1 MPEPIAMC
9 FSGGKDSCLALRAL
23 QREGKYRVE
32 TLITTVTD
40 AYDRVSMH
48 GVRRSLVREQA
59 ASLGIELAEVVVP
72 PQSSNEVYERAMGR
86 EFDRQHAAGIRTV
99 AFGDIFLE
107 DLRQYRERQLAERGL
122 ECLFPIWGRPTDRLA
137 RSFIRDGF
145 EAVAVCVS
153 LSMLDASLVGHDFDE
168 AFLAELPATAD
179 PCGENGEFHTFVS
192 AGPIFSRPVAVSR
205 GEVVERDGFAFCD
218 LVAGGP
224 DQPPT
229 PLRRPAGSS
238 RPGT

>member
-1 MPEPIAMC
+1 MC

-48 GVRRSLVREQA
+48 GVRRSLLREQA

-86 EFDRQHAAGIRTV
+86 EFDRQHAAGIRRV

-107 DLRQYRERQLAERGL
+107 DLREYRERQLAERGL
-122 ECLFPIWGRPTDRLA
+122 ECVFPIWGLPTDRLA
-137 RSFIRDGF
+137 RSFIRGGF
-145 EAVAVCVS
+145 EAVTVCVS
-153 LSMLDASLVGHDFDE
+153 LSTLDASFVGRDFDE
-168 AFLAELPATAD
+168 DFLADLPAAAD

-192 AGPIFSRPVAVSR
+192 AGPIFPHPIPVAR
-205 GEVVERDGFAFCD
+205 GELVERDDFAFCD
-218 LVAGGP
+218 LVS
-224 DQPPT
+224 PPT
-229 PLRRPAGSS
+229 PSRKRAGSS
-238 RPGT
+238 RQGT

>member
-1 MPEPIAMC
+1 MRIGPTAYQHPGEGNRVGPEPIAMC
-9 FSGGKDSCLALRAL
+9 FSGGKDSCLALRTL
-23 QREGKYRVE
+23 QGDGKYRVE

-48 GVRRSLVREQA
+48 GVRRSLLREQA

-86 EFDRQHAAGIRTV
+86 EFDRQYAAGIRRV

-107 DLRQYRERQLAERGL
+107 DLREYRKRQLAERGI
-122 ECLFPIWGRPTDRLA
+122 EAAFPIWGRPTDQLA
-137 RSFIRDGF
+137 RSFIDDGF
-145 EAVAVCVS
+145 EAVTVCVS
-153 LSMLDASLVGHDFDE
+153 LSMLDASFVGRDFNE
-168 AFLAELPATAD
+168 AFLADLPATAD

-192 AGPIFSRPVAVSR
+192 AGPILPRPVPVAR

-218 LVAGGP
+218 LV
-224 DQPPT
+224 
-229 PLRRPAGSS
+229 PAE
-238 RPGT
+238 PV